1 MTRRATFSYS
11 APMSAT
17 NTPAATTN
25 GVIEAEL
32 AALEQRL
39 GLLIA
44 HAKILRATNDN
55 LRRDLAAAEARNQ
68 QLSERVA
75 EAKRRLDLLVAR
87 LPESAE

>member
-1 MTRRATFSYS
+1 MS
-11 APMSAT
+11 APNTAASAT
-17 NTPAATTN
+17 L
-25 GVIEAEL
+25 GGIDSEL

-68 QLSERVA
+68 ALSERVA

>member
-1 MTRRATFSYS
+1 MIAPTKMANMTD
-11 APMSAT
+11 
-17 NTPAATTN
+17 
-25 GVIEAEL
+25 GVIESEL

-44 HAKILRATNDN
+44 HAKVLRATNDN

-68 QLSERVA
+68 VLSERVA
-75 EAKRRLDLLVAR
+75 EAKRRLDSLVAR

>member
-1 MTRRATFSYS
+1 MV
-11 APMSAT
+11 APT
-17 NTPAATTN
+17 KAAEIID
-25 GVIEAEL
+25 GVIDSEL

-44 HAKILRATNDN
+44 HAKVLRATNDN

-68 QLSERVA
+68 VLSERVA
-75 EAKRRLDLLVAR
+75 EAKRRLDALVAR

>member
-1 MTRRATFSYS
+1 MS
-11 APMSAT
+11 AP
-17 NTPAATTN
+17 NPPASETH
-25 GVIEAEL
+25 GVMDSEL

-55 LRRDLAAAEARNQ
+55 LRRDLATAEARNQ
-68 QLSERVA
+68 ALSERVA

>member
-1 MTRRATFSYS
+1 MS
-11 APMSAT
+11 APNTSAS
-17 NTPAATTN
+17 ATN
-25 GVIEAEL
+25 GVIDSEL

-68 QLSERVA
+68 ALSERVA